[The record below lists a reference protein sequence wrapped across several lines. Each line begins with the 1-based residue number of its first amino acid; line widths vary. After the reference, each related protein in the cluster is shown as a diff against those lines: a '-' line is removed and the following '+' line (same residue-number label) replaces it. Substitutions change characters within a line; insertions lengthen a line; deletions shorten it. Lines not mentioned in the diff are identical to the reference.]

1 MQDSNPRS
9 VLFVSGERVDRFDK
23 AMASDAD
30 LVCIDPEDAVH
41 PSRKQAARNQ
51 AARNQVL
58 GWLNAHPVAA
68 GDRRVALRINSL
80 QTAEGLRDVIALID
94 AGARGNWLLLPK
106 VEDAVDIQRVEALA
120 GSRFGSIAA
129 RIETPPGIEK
139 ALSIARAVDLQ
150 LWDVPQ
156 PAAEDLDWAE
166 ALVASVPAR
175 SCPGAT
181 WSTSR
186 YCARRGASWG
196 RGVTHRHNR

>member
-30 LVCIDPEDAVH
+30 LVWIDPEDAVH

-51 AARNQVL
+51 VL
-58 GWLNAHPVAA
+58 GRLNAHPVAA

-94 AGARGNWLLLPK
+94 SGARGNWLLLPK
-106 VEDAVDIQRVEALA
+106 VGDAVDIQRVDALA
-120 GSRFGSIAA
+120 RSRFGRIAA
-129 RIETPPGIEK
+129 RIETPLGIEK

-175 SCPGAT
+175 SCSGAT

-186 YCARRGASWG
+186 YCARRGASWS
-196 RGVTHRHNR
+196 RGVTHRH

>member
-1 MQDSNPRS
+1 MQDSNPRP

-30 LVCIDPEDAVH
+30 LVCIDLEDAVH

-51 AARNQVL
+51 VL
-58 GWLNAHPVAA
+58 CWLNAHPAAA

-94 AGARGNWLLLPK
+94 AGARVNWLLLPK

-129 RIETPPGIEK
+129 RIETPLGIEK

-175 SCPGAT
+175 SCSGAT

-186 YCARRGASWG
+186 YCARRGASWS
-196 RGVTHRHNR
+196 RGVTNRHYR

>member
-41 PSRKQAARNQ
+41 PSRKQGARNQ

-58 GWLNAHPVAA
+58 GWRNAHPVAA
-68 GDRRVALRINSL
+68 GDRRVALR
-80 QTAEGLRDVIALID
+80 
-94 AGARGNWLLLPK
+94 NWLLLPE
-106 VEDAVDIQRVEALA
+106 VEDAVDIQRVDALA
-120 GSRFGSIAA
+120 GSRFGSVAA
-129 RIETPPGIEK
+129 RIETPLGIEK

-156 PAAEDLDWAE
+156 PAAEALDWAE

-175 SCPGAT
+175 SCSGAT

-186 YCARRGASWG
+186 YCARRGASWS
-196 RGVTHRHNR
+196 RGVTHRH